1 MPNIHCP
8 LGAGIVAGSITDDSV
23 LQYRLTSFEPG
34 SAATEEGVIIVSKL
48 GPAAPHG

>member
-1 MPNIHCP
+1 MHYEFN
-8 LGAGIVAGSITDDSV
+8 LV
-23 LQYRLTSFEPG
+23 SFEPG